1 MNESN
6 LISLADRTT
15 EEQRE
20 IAKKGGI
27 ASGEARR
34 EKKAMKDQIKLLLS
48 LPLKDEKAIEKLQ
61 ALGIDTDNIDNQMAM
76 VIAMWQQTLKGGKG
90 SVAAATFLRDT
101 AGEKPIEEVK
111 QSIDAEVSEK
121 RKNAVDSVI
130 AQMKPLKEDDT

>member
-6 LISLADRTT
+6 LISLADRTK

-34 EKKAMKDQIKLLLS
+34 EKKAMKDQINLLLS
-48 LPLKDEKAIEKLQ
+48 LPLKDKKAIKQFE
-61 ALGIDTDNIDNQMAM
+61 ALGIDTNNIDNQMAI

-101 AGEKPIEEVK
+101 IGEKPTDKIEQELISTIRVD
-111 QSIDAEVSEK
+111 IDEE
-121 RKNAVDSVI
+121 
-130 AQMKPLKEDDT
+130 